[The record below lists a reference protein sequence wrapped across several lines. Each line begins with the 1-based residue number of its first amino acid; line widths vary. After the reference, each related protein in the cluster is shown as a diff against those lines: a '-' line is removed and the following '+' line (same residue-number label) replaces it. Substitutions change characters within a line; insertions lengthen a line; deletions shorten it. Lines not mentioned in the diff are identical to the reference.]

1 MVLFNSKQR
10 LFLDAQAFIILTT
23 LRSDP
28 AQGTYMWSVKS
39 FAQQE
44 STAGCQEASG

>member
-10 LFLDAQAFIILTT
+10 LFPDVQAFIILIT
-23 LRSDP
+23 LSSDP
-28 AQGTYMWSVKS
+28 QGTHMSSAIKF

-44 STAGCQEASG
+44 SRAGCREASG

>member
-10 LFLDAQAFIILTT
+10 LFLDVQAFIILIT
-23 LRSDP
+23 LSSDP
-28 AQGTYMWSVKS
+28 APGTYMWSVIKS

-44 STAGCQEASG
+44 STA